1 MEITREI
8 SSSRLAHARVRP
20 WTVGTRAML
29 LAVTAPI
36 WAAGTG
42 IAQGSPGAV
51 ADKAWSVCAATA
63 DSAARLEC
71 YDRWAQA
78 QGATSGRST
87 ASDTSSQAPAIQSAP
102 PGHVASAHPQAE
114 GCHDERYSELSRF
127 WELEGGSSCGTFR
140 FRGYRPLSFA
150 LVGSNWVNQQPTS
163 DAPGHSVTA
172 PVNYKRT
179 ETRLQLSMRTK
190 LAQGLLTDSG
200 AAYKDS
206 FWFAYSQQ
214 SYWQVFSADIS
225 RPFRT
230 TDHEPELVY
239 VYPSSVNLPF
249 QGRLRYSGLGLVH
262 QSNGQSLPLSR
273 SWNRL
278 YLMAGAEW
286 GSRWLL
292 QGRLW
297 QRASESAENDD
308 NPGIEN
314 TIGRAE
320 IKASWRLN
328 PQNAVSMTA
337 RHSLRTEAKGSTRLE
352 WLRTLNSPDDGG
364 RSNLRLHTQIFSGY
378 GDSLLDYNRQRITY
392 SMGLSL
398 LDF

>member
-1 MEITREI
+1 M
-8 SSSRLAHARVRP
+8 
-20 WTVGTRAML
+20 RACL
-29 LAVTAPI
+29 LALAAPI
-36 WAAGTG
+36 WAAGTA
-42 IAQGSPGAV
+42 IAQGPHAAHASGAW
-51 ADKAWSVCAATA
+51 AACAATV
-63 DSAARLEC
+63 DPNARLAC

-78 QGATSGRST
+78 QGA
-87 ASDTSSQAPAIQSAP
+87 ASAQSVGGGAASLAPAGQPAAP
-102 PGHVASAHPQAE
+102 GPAASAQTQDR

-127 WELEGGSSCGTFR
+127 WELEGGSSCGTFG

-150 LVGSNWVNQQPTS
+150 LVGSNSVNLQPAS
-163 DAPGHSVTA
+163 DTPGHTAAA

-190 LAQGLLTDSG
+190 LAQGLLTDSD
-200 AAYKDS
+200 APHKDS
-206 FWFAYSQQ
+206 FWFGYSQQ

-230 TDHEPELVY
+230 TDHEPELMY
-239 VYPSSVNLPF
+239 VYPSTLNLPF

-286 GSRWLL
+286 GSQWVL
-292 QGRLW
+292 QGRVW
-297 QRASESAENDD
+297 KRVSESAENDD

-320 IKASWRLN
+320 VKAAWRLGPLN
-328 PQNAVSMTA
+328 TVSATV
-337 RHSLRTEAKGSTRLE
+337 RHSLRTEARGSTRLE
-352 WLRTLNSPDDGG
+352 WLRTLNSVDDGG
-364 RSNLRLHTQIFSGY
+364 RSNLRLHTQIFTGY
-378 GDSLLDYNRQRITY
+378 GDSLVDYNRQRTTY
-392 SMGLSL
+392 SLGLSL